1 VTRSI
6 WFKCLSGKAALAAAV
21 TDELA
26 RLGLVVHLD
35 KSRFQDG
42 DCCIAAVSEVDA
54 KVIAE
59 IEKLSRSFH
68 VVVLSPPEPK
78 ISPDVRWLL
87 LHAGVADILD
97 WTNDGTLAEQIAAR
111 VRRWSEIERLA
122 DDAST
127 RKMLVGDCPV
137 WRSLVQKLV
146 EIAAFSSG
154 NLLIVGETGTGKER
168 MAEALHV
175 IDKRPRKREFVVVD
189 CTTLSPEL
197 SGSELFGHERG
208 AFTGAIAA
216 RDGAFALANGGTL
229 LLDEIGEL
237 PLPLQAQLLRVT
249 QERTYKRVGGN
260 VWHRTEFRLICAT
273 NRDLEQGVR
282 DRTFRADLYYRMAEW
297 VLRPPPLRERRADIP
312 LLVRHFLDDATNGGP
327 KVDLEPSLADYVL
340 CRDYPGNVRDL
351 KRLVMRLHARHAG
364 PGPITIGAL
373 PIDDRPGR
381 AGTPEPW
388 AEPGFLL
395 ALQRALDQGIA
406 LKEIGRAVTNAA
418 IRMSLTQENGNLHR
432 AARRLGVTDRALQ
445 VRRAH
450 DGGATPD

>member
-1 VTRSI
+1 MVWSI
-6 WFKCLSGKAALAAAV
+6 WFECFSGTVGPIAAV
-21 TDELA
+21 AKELV
-26 RLGLVVHLD
+26 RLGFIVHPD
-35 KSRFQDG
+35 KAKSQEG
-42 DCCIAAVSEVDA
+42 DYCIAAVSEVCAD
-54 KVIAE
+54 VIAE
-59 IEKLSRSFH
+59 IENLSKSYH
-68 VVVLSPPEPK
+68 VLALSAPALK
-78 ISPDVRWLL
+78 ISAAARWQL
-87 LHAGVADILD
+87 LHTGVADVLD
-97 WTNDGTLAEQIAAR
+97 WTNEGTIAEQIAAR
-111 VRRWSEIERLA
+111 VRRWAEIERLA
-122 DDAST
+122 DDAPI

-137 WRSLVQKLV
+137 WRSLVRKLV

-175 IDKRPRKREFVVVD
+175 IDKRPRKLEFVVVD

-249 QERTYKRVGGN
+249 QEHTYKRVGGN
-260 VWHRTEFRLICAT
+260 VWHRTDFRLICAT

-282 DRTFRADLYYRMAEW
+282 DGTFRADLYYRMADW

-327 KVDLEPSLADYVL
+327 KIDLDPSLADYIL
-340 CRDYPGNVRDL
+340 CREYPGNVRDL

-373 PIDDRPGR
+373 LVDDRPGR
-381 AGTPEPW
+381 PGTPEPW

-406 LKEIGRAVTNAA
+406 LKEIGRAVTNVA
-418 IRMSLTQENGNLHR
+418 IRMSLAQENGNLQR

-445 VRRAH
+445 MRRAH
-450 DGGATPD
+450 DGGATSH